1 MIMLAALCLVVVAH
15 QRPAEYDEGYSL
27 FITAGDPRPAWPTGI
42 FSPATAQAAL
52 TGQASPAAIVRA
64 LRAGDVHPPLYFW
77 ALDYWRRL
85 AGPGWF
91 TARLLSVA
99 CALASLA
106 LVGWL
111 ARLTARPPA
120 PAMALT
126 LLSYGFA
133 YTGSIARDI
142 APALMLDLAGLALI
156 VIATRAPHPDPPHK
170 GEGEEF
176 ASPSPLWG
184 GSGWGAGRQ
193 HTTTAF
199 AAGLA
204 FGAASFTNYL
214 AIFMGLATLA
224 CAARQPRLAAAGA
237 LGLSLFLPAD
247 YYMYVAQAH
256 ARAGQ
261 FAPATPMALI
271 TLARDA
277 GASLFGGLPL
287 YAGAAAPLVTAAL
300 ACLLL
305 GAARSAGRFTAGH
318 TGLFLAATA
327 ATPAG
332 LLALG
337 LIFHT
342 TPIEIRY
349 LAFSLPPAALLLST
363 AAPTWRT
370 ALLVAQAAAI
380 AGLAFAPQTMQPQQR
395 AAAATRAF
403 SGENPLI
410 LVPYGN
416 DGVGIPA
423 QFMQGAA
430 PAARVVLLRGRLPDL
445 LAEPHILL
453 ATIAI
458 DASSRAQTT
467 AAARTFAA
475 DPCYLITSRTSL
487 ITAISNTCAHQ
498 HPAGGDELGAVD
510 DHRELMAAT
519 KIQHVP
525 GVPPGVQLRDQPQP

>member
-1 MIMLAALCLVVVAH
+1 MIRMIMLAALCLVVVAH

-27 FITAGDPRPAWPTGI
+27 FITAGDPRPAWPTFI
-42 FSPATAQAAL
+42 FSPATVQAAL
-52 TGQASPAAIVRA
+52 TGQASPAAIVHA

-91 TARLLSVA
+91 TARLFSVA

-106 LVGWL
+106 LVGCL
-111 ARLTARPPA
+111 ARLTGRPQA

-142 APALMLDLAGLALI
+142 APALMLDLTGLALI
-156 VIATRAPHPDPPHK
+156 IFATPAPHTGPPHK
-170 GEGEEF
+170 G
-176 ASPSPLWG
+176 
-184 GSGWGAGRQ
+184 WGAGE
-193 HTTTAF
+193 HTTIFAF

-214 AIFMGLATLA
+214 AIFMGLAGLA
-224 CAARQPRLAAAGA
+224 WVAARRHMHLAAAGA
-237 LGLSLFLPAD
+237 LGLCLFLPAD
-247 YYMYVAQAH
+247 YYMYAAQAGS
-256 ARAGQ
+256 RAGQ
-261 FAPATPMALI
+261 FAPFTPRAMI

-277 GASLFGGLPL
+277 GAAIFGGLPL
-287 YAGAAAPLVTAAL
+287 YAGAAAPLVASAL

-318 TGLFLAATA
+318 TGLVLAATA

-349 LAFSLPPAALLLST
+349 LAFSLPTAALLLST

-370 ALLVAQAAAI
+370 ALLVAQTAAI
-380 AGLAFAPQTMQPQQR
+380 SGLAFAPQTMQPQQR
-395 AAAATRAF
+395 AAGETRAF
-403 SGENPLI
+403 SAETPLI

-430 PAARVVLLRGRLPDL
+430 PVARIFLIRAALPDL
-445 LAEPHILL
+445 SAEPHILL

-458 DASSRAQTT
+458 DASSRTQT
-467 AAARTFAA
+467 AAAAQTFAA
-475 DPCYLITSRTSL
+475 NPCYRITSRTPL
-487 ITAISNTCAHQ
+487 LTAISNTCAHQ
-498 HPAGGDELGAVD
+498 HPAGGGELGAIH
-510 DHRELMAAT
+510 DHRELMATT
-519 KIQHVP
+519 KILHVP
-525 GVPPGVQLRDQPQP
+525 GIAPGIQLRDQP